1 MGDTVN
7 PDSSSHSAHTSPGA
21 ASASGWNGSSPA
33 ANGAEP
39 PKLRGVA
46 LISVLTA
53 LMLTLLLEALDQ
65 TVVGT
70 ALPKIIGDL
79 NGFSLYT
86 WVATAYLL
94 ASATVVPIVGKL
106 SDQFGRKGFFI
117 VGVIIF
123 LLGSALSGASQ
134 TIQQLIAFRAL
145 QGLGAGVG
153 ISLVFTVV
161 GDIFPPAQRARW
173 QGIFGAVYGL
183 ASVFGPTLGGFLT
196 DHGPVVGTFITALS
210 RWRWVFYVNLPIG
223 LLALAALIVYLPANI
238 SVRTSTL
245 RGWPA
250 IRRIDFAGAILA
262 SGATISLLLGLTW
275 GGQTYPWGSVQVIG
289 VLAGAALLFAL
300 FIVVERFAA
309 EPVLPLGL
317 FRNQVFASAALLS
330 LGVGAVILS
339 LAYYLPL
346 FLQGVLGESATNS
359 GELITPMTVSIVVGS
374 VVCGLLIARSGRYQ
388 WLAIAGALIMGTG
401 IFLLSRMTASTV
413 LGQATIFMIFAGLGL
428 GVFFSLLTLAVQN
441 AVPRTQLGVGT
452 GATRYMQQA
461 GGTLGVAV
469 VGTVVSNTISNDITA
484 RLPAG
489 ASRLTPAGI
498 AAATNPQVLVN
509 SAYHGQLVQKAQQYA
524 VQAAVAS
531 ARASGK
537 IPAGAGASA
546 AIAAITQ
553 QVQQSTLQ
561 LLNEVFAALRQSLA
575 LGIEHGLSVLV
586 FVSIGMLILTLLLKD
601 VPLRTSHTPAEG
613 VPATAHGAAKESSA
627 AGVQ

>member
-1 MGDTVN
+1 MN
-7 PDSSSHSAHTSPGA
+7 PDSTSHTAHTSPASPGA
-21 ASASGWNGSSPA
+21 AQAPAWSGKSPA
-33 ANGAEP
+33 SAGAET
-39 PKLRGVA
+39 PKLHGVA

-117 VGVIIF
+117 VGVVIF
-123 LLGSALSGASQ
+123 LLGSALSGAAQ

-196 DHGPVVGTFITALS
+196 DHGPVVGTFITAVS
-210 RWRWVFYVNLPIG
+210 RWRWVFYVNIPIG

-238 SVRTSTL
+238 SVRTSNL
-245 RGWPA
+245 HGWAA
-250 IRRIDFAGAILA
+250 IRRIDFPGAVLA
-262 SGATISLLLGLTW
+262 SGATICLLLGLTW
-275 GGQTYPWGSVQVIG
+275 GGQTYPWGSAQVIG
-289 VLAGAALLFAL
+289 VLVGAALLFAL
-300 FIVVERFAA
+300 FIVVERVAA
-309 EPVLPLGL
+309 EPVLPLTL
-317 FRNQVFASAALLS
+317 FKNQVFASAALLS
-330 LGVGAVILS
+330 LGVGAVILA

-359 GELITPMTVSIVVGS
+359 GELITPMTVSIVIGS
-374 VVCGLLIARSGRYQ
+374 VLCGLLIARTGRYQ
-388 WLAIAGALIMGTG
+388 WLAVSGSLIMGTG
-401 IFLLSRMTASTV
+401 IFLLSRMDATTV
-413 LGQATIFMIFAGLGL
+413 LGQATVFMVLAGLGL

-441 AVPRTQLGVGT
+441 AIPRTQLGVGT
-452 GATRYMQQA
+452 GAVRYMQQA

-469 VGTVVSNTISNDITA
+469 VGTVVNNTIASDITA

-509 SAYHGQLVQKAQQYA
+509 SSYHAQLVQRAQQYA
-524 VQAAVAS
+524 VQAALAS
-531 ARASGK
+531 ARAGGK
-537 IPAGAGASA
+537 IPSGAGASA

-561 LLNEVFAALRQSLA
+561 LLNQVFAALRQSLT
-575 LGIEHGLSVLV
+575 LGIEHGLSVMVLV
-586 FVSIGMLILTLLLKD
+586 SVGMFILTLLLKD
-601 VPLRTSHTPAEG
+601 VPLRTSHAPAEG
-613 VPATAHGAAKESSA
+613 VAASPIGAAKESSA
-627 AGVQ
+627 VASS

>member
-1 MGDTVN
+1 VN
-7 PDSSSHSAHTSPGA
+7 PESSSHTTHTSAGA
-21 ASASGWNGSSPA
+21 GEAPVSAGKSGNSPTSTGGDTA
-33 ANGAEP
+33 
-39 PKLRGVA
+39 KLRGVA

-106 SDQFGRKGFFI
+106 SDQFGRKGFFL
-117 VGVIIF
+117 VGVVIF
-123 LLGSALSGASQ
+123 LLGSALSGAAQ

-196 DHGPVVGTFITALS
+196 DHGPIVGTFITGIS
-210 RWRWVFYVNLPIG
+210 RWRWVFYVNIPIG
-223 LLALAALIVYLPANI
+223 VLALVALIVYLPANI

-262 SGATISLLLGLTW
+262 SAATISLLLGLTW
-275 GGQTYPWGSVQVIG
+275 GGQTYPWGSAQVIG
-289 VLAGAALLFAL
+289 ALVGAAVLFAL
-300 FIVVERFAA
+300 FILVERFAV
-309 EPVLPLGL
+309 EPVLPLSL
-317 FRNQVFASAALLS
+317 FKNQVFASAALLS

-374 VVCGLLIARSGRYQ
+374 VLSGLMIARTGRYQ
-388 WLAIAGALIMGTG
+388 WLAVSGALIMGTG
-401 IFLLSRMTASTV
+401 IFLLSRMDAHTV
-413 LGQATIFMIFAGLGL
+413 LGQATVFMIFAGLGL

-452 GATRYMQQA
+452 AATRYMQQA

-469 VGTVVSNTISNDITA
+469 VGTVVNNTIASDITT

-489 ASRLTPAGI
+489 ASQLTPAGI

-509 SAYHGQLVQKAQQYA
+509 SSYHAQLVQKAQQYA
-524 VQAAVAS
+524 VKAAVAS
-531 ARASGK
+531 ARAHGK
-537 IPAGAGASA
+537 IPSGAGASA

-561 LLNEVFAALRQSLA
+561 LLNEVFAALKQSLT
-575 LGIEHGLSVLV
+575 LGIQHGLTVMALVSV
-586 FVSIGMLILTLLLKD
+586 GMLILTLLLKD
-601 VPLRTSHTPAEG
+601 VPLRTSHAPAEG
-613 VPATAHGAAKESSA
+613 VPASPTGVGKEGSPAAVK
-627 AGVQ
+627 

>member
-1 MGDTVN
+1 MESQ
-7 PDSSSHSAHTSPGA
+7 SSAQAGPAVS
-21 ASASGWNGSSPA
+21 SGWAPA
-33 ANGAEP
+33 GTAEP
-39 PKLRGVA
+39 RRLRGVA
-46 LISVLTA
+46 LISVLVA

-70 ALPKIIGDL
+70 ALPKIIGEL

-117 VGVIIF
+117 VGVVLF
-123 LLGSALSGASQ
+123 LLGSALSGAAQ

-161 GDIFPPAQRARW
+161 GDIFPPAERPRW

-196 DHGPVVGTFITALS
+196 DHGPVVGTFITSLS
-210 RWRWVFYVNLPIG
+210 RWRWVFYVNIPIG
-223 LLALAALIVYLPANI
+223 LIALVALVVYLPANI

-250 IRRIDFAGAILA
+250 IRRIDFPGAVLA
-262 SGATISLLLGLTW
+262 SAATICLLLGLTW
-275 GGQTYPWGSVQVIG
+275 GGQTYPWNSVQVIAVLIGSG
-289 VLAGAALLFAL
+289 VLFVLFY
-300 FIVVERFAA
+300 IVERFAA
-309 EPVLPLGL
+309 EPVLPLSL
-317 FRNQVFASAALLS
+317 FKNQVFASAALLS

-359 GELITPMTVSIVVGS
+359 GELITPLTVSIVIAS
-374 VVCGLLIARSGRYQ
+374 VLSGFLIARTLRYQ
-388 WLAIAGALIMGTG
+388 WLAISGALLLSIGV
-401 IFLLSRMTASTV
+401 FLLSRMQETTQLVQAS
-413 LGQATIFMIFAGLGL
+413 IFMVLAGLGL

-441 AVPRTQLGVGT
+441 AIPRTQLGVGT
-452 GATRYMQQA
+452 GSIRYMQQA

-469 VGTVVSNTISNDITA
+469 VGTVVNNTVNSDITA
-484 RLPAG
+484 HLPAG
-489 ASRLTPAGI
+489 ASQLTSAGI

-509 SAYHGQLVQKAQQYA
+509 PTYHDTLVRTAQQYA
-524 VQAAVAS
+524 AQAAVAS
-531 ARASGK
+531 AKAHGAIPSG
-537 IPAGAGASA
+537 PAGAAAISAISSAAKASA
-546 AIAAITQ
+546 
-553 QVQQSTLQ
+553 VH
-561 LLNEVFAALRQSLA
+561 LLNEIFSALVHSLT
-575 LGIEHGLSVLV
+575 LGIEHGLTVLAAV
-586 FVSIGMLILTLLLKD
+586 CLGMLVLAFVLKD
-601 VPLRTSHTPAEG
+601 VPLRTSHAMPEPAAAGAGTAATPAASG
-613 VPATAHGAAKESSA
+613 TGAS
-627 AGVQ
+627 GGTRQ